1 MIHNDVKPANFTVAR
16 GFDPAS
22 LASGGDDP
30 RIFLIDYGFA
40 LR

>member
-1 MIHNDVKPANFTVAR
+1 MHNDVKPANFTVAR

-22 LASGGDDP
+22 LTSGGSDP